1 MEQSNVSGPIRT
13 IVWTVVAMILAAG
26 LWLIGGQNTVSL
38 LVGLLLG
45 SVLVFAVIAEPRD
58 GGESL

>member
-1 MEQSNVSGPIRT
+1 
-13 IVWTVVAMILAAG
+13 MILAAG

-45 SVLVFAVIAEPRD
+45 SVLVFAVVAEPQD

>member
-1 MEQSNVSGPIRT
+1 MV
-13 IVWTVVAMILAAG
+13 LATG

-45 SVLVFAVIAEPRD
+45 SVLVFAVVVEPED